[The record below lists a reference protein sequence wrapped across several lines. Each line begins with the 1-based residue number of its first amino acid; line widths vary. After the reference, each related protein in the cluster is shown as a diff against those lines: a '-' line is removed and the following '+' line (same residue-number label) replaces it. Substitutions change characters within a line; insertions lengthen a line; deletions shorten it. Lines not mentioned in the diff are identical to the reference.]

1 MSNLAH
7 FSKRDL
13 VIESP
18 VCSFLW
24 TPNCKQVPSMSTSF
38 KLPKV
43 SPGLMVLVIRSAFI
57 LFRAGSGKVQ
67 SRTCQPMFR
76 SRKTRIQ
83 LTKWWMRTDSKR
95 FLSLVATPLHIH
107 LAWLSCFTVLSAVV
121 LKSKLVLLNKCSPSW
136 VSTPKTQGQ
145 NSTKQAQDERSF
157 VGRMNPKT
165 SRMRIFVIFERLQLE
180 VLLVKTSFP
189 NFISLHSS

>member
-24 TPNCKQVPSMSTSF
+24 TPNCKQVSSLSTSF

-67 SRTCQPMFR
+67 SRTCQPMQPMFR

-83 LTKWWMRTDSKR
+83 LTKWWMRTDSNP
-95 FLSLVATPLHIH
+95 FLSLVARKPLHIH

-136 VSTPKTQGQ
+136 VLDWTQ
-145 NSTKQAQDERSF
+145 
-157 VGRMNPKT
+157 
-165 SRMRIFVIFERLQLE
+165 LQLQQTDFHTQSTGT
-180 VLLVKTSFP
+180 K
-189 NFISLHSS
+189 LH